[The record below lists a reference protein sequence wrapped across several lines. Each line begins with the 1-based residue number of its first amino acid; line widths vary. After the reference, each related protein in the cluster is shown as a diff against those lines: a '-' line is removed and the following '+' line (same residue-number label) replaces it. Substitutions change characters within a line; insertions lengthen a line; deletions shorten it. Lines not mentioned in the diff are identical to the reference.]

1 LAELPGAVPATL
13 AKVDKAARERE
24 VSQRAHDYDLR
35 WAGN

>member
-1 LAELPGAVPATL
+1 LSKLADAVPATL

-24 VSQRAHDYDLR
+24 VRQRAHDYDLR